1 MVYASRF
8 PPLPQVIDV
17 IPKESKLKVG
27 RLNNLAFENQ
37 KIKEYDSRIHLP
49 FCTSLV

>member
-27 RLNNLAFENQ
+27 RLNNLGFENQ
-37 KIKEYDSRIHLP
+37 KVKSKTQEFTLTFVRA
-49 FCTSLV
+49 